1 MLGCFVA
8 LSVAGCG
15 GSDKHAKSAAN
26 EADRPLDMEV
36 PPEPDRAKLAQAVRA
51 MDDGTPERAIG
62 VLKDILSRHPEN
74 GIVLHELAL
83 AYRMVS
89 RPEKTVEVLM
99 PYRRRVE
106 AVTLANLGSALD
118 ELGRRAE
125 AEAVLRDG
133 LKRFPRSGLLHSE
146 LATTLGNAGKLEQAL
161 QLYQRGIEVEPDV
174 PANYLHLARITA
186 ASDHR
191 GLALVFGETFRL
203 LEPGSPRSAEMAK
216 LMVRVCDE
224 AVELNNTG
232 PGKDAT
238 GKVMLAPALVV
249 ERPEQTQ
256 KLPLVNVIEL
266 AFGPGLI
273 LAHRDGLSLA
283 SLHRARVAFVDVMNK
298 PDSPLDWNAV
308 PVFRWIREVNKAGH
322 LEAYDYW
329 LYGPAFPEE
338 MTKWAKAN
346 PAAMDEMIRYATH
359 HPLFPGR
366 QH

>member
-1 MLGCFVA
+1 LVA
-8 LSVAGCG
+8 LSGPGCG
-15 GSDKHAKSAAN
+15 GADKHAKSAAN
-26 EADRPLDMEV
+26 EADRPLDMDV
-36 PPEPDRAKLAQAVRA
+36 PPEPDRSKLAQAVRS

-62 VLKDILSRHPEN
+62 VLKDIRSRHPEN

-99 PYRRRVE
+99 PYRRRIE

-146 LATTLGNAGKLEQAL
+146 LATTLGNAGKFDQAL
-161 QLYQRGIEVEPDV
+161 ELYQRGIEVEPDV

-224 AVELNNTG
+224 AVELDKGG
-232 PGKDAT
+232 PGKDAN
-238 GKVMLAPALVV
+238 GKVMLAPTLVI
-249 ERPEQTQ
+249 ERAEQMQ
-256 KLPLVNVIEL
+256 KMPLVNVIEL
-266 AFGPGLI
+266 AFGPGLL

-308 PVFRWIREVNKAGH
+308 PVFRWIREVSRAGH

-346 PAAMDEMIRYATH
+346 PTAMDEMIRYATK